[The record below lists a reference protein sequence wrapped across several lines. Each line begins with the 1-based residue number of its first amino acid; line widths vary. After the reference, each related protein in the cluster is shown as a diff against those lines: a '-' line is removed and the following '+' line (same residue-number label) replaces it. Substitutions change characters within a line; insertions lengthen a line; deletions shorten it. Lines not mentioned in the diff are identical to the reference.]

1 MSWGM
6 VGQWKDNGFGGF
18 VRDGVGLVG
27 SGVQW
32 VVVEYPVRGIF
43 TWLTR

>member
-1 MSWGM
+1 MGLVGLWG
-6 VGQWKDNGFGGF
+6 
-18 VRDGVGLVG
+18 DGVELVG

-32 VVVEYPVRGIF
+32 VAVEYPVRGIF